1 MHCSSELLTCQLV
14 VFQEPA
20 AAAAVMQR
28 GQSTDWQGQCLLAGA
43 LVHASSANK
52 QSHIFVS
59 CGRAPSS
66 PQLAGSVPLICL
78 PLI

>member
-1 MHCSSELLTCQLV
+1 
-14 VFQEPA
+14 
-20 AAAAVMQR
+20 MQR
-28 GQSTDWQGQCLLAGA
+28 GQSTDWQGQYLLAGA
-43 LVHASSANK
+43 LVHASSAKK

-66 PQLAGSVPLICL
+66 PQLAGSVPLIWL

>member
-20 AAAAVMQR
+20 AAAVMQR
-28 GQSTDWQGQCLLAGA
+28 GQSTDWQGQYLLAGA
-43 LVHASSANK
+43 LVHASSAKK

-66 PQLAGSVPLICL
+66 PQLAGSVPLIWL